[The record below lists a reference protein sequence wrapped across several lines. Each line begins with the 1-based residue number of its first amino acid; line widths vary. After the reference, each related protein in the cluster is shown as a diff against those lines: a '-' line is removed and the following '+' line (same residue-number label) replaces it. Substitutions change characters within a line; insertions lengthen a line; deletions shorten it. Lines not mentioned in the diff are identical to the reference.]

1 MRILW
6 ITNVPTPEASGL
18 IDSDLVPFGG
28 WTVNLSSLIS
38 KINQIELNIVFPIN
52 NLSKV
57 LKFQGNQIK
66 YFAFPDIEGNYSKR
80 TIENNIVTIFNEIK
94 PDIVHIFGTES
105 RLATKVVE
113 ICYTIGIKHI
123 IHLQGLLSIYSKH
136 YMASLPIGVQR
147 KGSLRDILKRDNL
160 IQQLKK
166 FELGGRFEKIA
177 IKKTN
182 YFIGYTTWDEACV
195 KQINPD
201 ASYYRFNDIL
211 RESFYGRNWQL
222 DKCERNSIFISQ
234 GHYPLKGL
242 HYVIESMPLILRNYP
257 KTKLYVGGL
266 DITRSKSKLGFL
278 LRTTYSN
285 FLLKR
290 INELS
295 LRDNIVFLGLL
306 NEKEMCERYLSSH
319 VFVSPSSIENTSFSL
334 LEAKYLGV
342 PSIASY
348 VGGVIDLIDHGLD
361 GFYYQHDAPYML
373 ASYILKIFNND
384 ELALS
389 LSENSRTKAI
399 KKHDPFKSIQ
409 NLTDIYNR
417 ILNS

>member
-1 MRILW
+1 L
-6 ITNVPTPEASGL
+6 
-18 IDSDLVPFGG
+18 
-28 WTVNLSSLIS
+28 
-38 KINQIELNIVFPIN
+38 
-52 NLSKV
+52 
-57 LKFQGNQIK
+57 
-66 YFAFPDIEGNYSKR
+66 
-80 TIENNIVTIFNEIK
+80 NNIKSV
-94 PDIVHIFGTES
+94 
-105 RLATKVVE
+105 
-113 ICYTIGIKHI
+113 
-123 IHLQGLLSIYSKH
+123 IHLQGLTSIYSLH
-136 YMASLPIGVQR
+136 YMANLPDDVQR
-147 KGSLRDILKRDNL
+147 GLSFRDFIKRDSL
-160 IQQLKK
+160 IQQKKK
-166 FELGGRFEKIA
+166 FIKSGVDEVNA
-177 IKKTN
+177 IRLTKH
-182 YFIGYTTWDEACV
+182 FIGYTTWDEACV

-222 DKCERNSIFISQ
+222 DNCERNSIFISQ

-242 HYVIESMPLILRNYP
+242 HFVIESMPLILRNYP
-257 KTKLYVGGL
+257 KTKLYVGGF
-266 DITRSKSKLGFL
+266 DITRSKSKFRFL
-278 LRTTYSN
+278 LRTTYAN
-285 FLLKR
+285 YLLKR
-290 INELS
+290 INELN
-295 LRDNIVFLGLL
+295 LRDNILFLGLL
-306 NEKEMCERYLSSH
+306 SEKEMCERYLSSH

-399 KKHDPFKSIQ
+399 KKHDPFASIQ

-417 ILNS
+417 ILKS